1 MSVALNTHQ
10 FQEKPNRFMP
20 KTRVRVD
27 KLVATQGKV
36 NEKKV
41 HAIAQK
47 SPDEISAT
55 PVVSSRHKGY
65 YHVLDG
71 HHRVGAAIERGDK
84 YITVK
89 RVR

>member
-1 MSVALNTHQ
+1 MAVSLNEHQ
-10 FQEKPNRFMP
+10 FEEKPNRFMP

-27 KLVATQGKV
+27 KLVATQMKLDP
-36 NEKKV
+36 KKV
-41 HAIAQK
+41 QAIAQK
-47 SPDEISAT
+47 SPDDMAA
-55 PVVSSRHKGY
+55 PVVSSKHKGY

-84 YITVK
+84 YISVR